1 MIDRSSIKIEAKGI
15 LRTARVSPLMVAA
28 VVIAVQFI
36 LERIV
41 TLVETGSLF
50 FYNTYASYYYDALV
64 RGDYDALMSLVA
76 SLPERTAM
84 STFFSLLV
92 DLFLITLMGGYYI
105 YCMGIRQGTEMPVTS
120 LLDGLGV
127 AGKLIWCCIQIT
139 VRVFLWSL
147 LLFIPGIIAAY
158 RYRFAYYNILSDP
171 TMTASDAIRLSCRQT
186 MGMKGELFLLDLSFL
201 GWLMLPAILS
211 AFLGLMGLYPVV
223 VASFLLDIWL
233 TPYTTLCDVA
243 YFEEARRRLAPPPP
257 PVWNNTNY

>member
-15 LRTARVSPLMVAA
+15 LRTARVSPLLVAA

-76 SLPERTAM
+76 SL
-84 STFFSLLV
+84 
-92 DLFLITLMGGYYI
+92 
-105 YCMGIRQGTEMPVTS
+105 
-120 LLDGLGV
+120 LDGLGV

-158 RYRFAYYNILSDP
+158 RYRFAYYNILTDGSLS
-171 TMTASDAIRLSCRQT
+171 ASEAIALSCRQT
-186 MGMKGELFLLDLSFL
+186 AGMKMDLFVLDLSFIGWEIVSNL
-201 GWLMLPAILS
+201 TYGLLNIWLM
-211 AFLGLMGLYPVV
+211 
-223 VASFLLDIWL
+223 
-233 TPYTTLCDVA
+233 PYKTLAELA
-243 YFEEARRRLAPPPP
+243 YFEEGQRRVGRSPYGGASGGQSGTP
-257 PVWNNTNY
+257 WEF